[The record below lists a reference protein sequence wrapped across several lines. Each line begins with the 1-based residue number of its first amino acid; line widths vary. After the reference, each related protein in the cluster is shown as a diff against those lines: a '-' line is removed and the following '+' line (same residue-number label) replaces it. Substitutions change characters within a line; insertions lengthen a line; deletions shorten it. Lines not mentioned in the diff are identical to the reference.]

1 MDCSRSSETVLESFT
16 AVVEC
21 SVTECATRAVVSRS
35 EWRNAT
41 VWSLA
46 EEKGC
51 RPEVLMLSGI
61 DVSCIADSSV
71 GGIVDPSAMA
81 AICTD

>member
-1 MDCSRSSETVLESFT
+1 
-16 AVVEC
+16 
-21 SVTECATRAVVSRS
+21 VVSRS

-61 DVSCIADSSV
+61 DVSCIADSNV
-71 GGIVDPSAMA
+71 GGIAELSAIA
-81 AICTD
+81 AICTGVVLVL

>member
-1 MDCSRSSETVLESFT
+1 MDCCRSSETVLESFT

-21 SVTECATRAVVSRS
+21 NVTECATRAVVSRS
-35 EWRNAT
+35 VWRKAT
-41 VWSLA
+41 VLSLE

-71 GGIVDPSAMA
+71 RGIPEVSAMA
-81 AICTD
+81 NDMCE